1 MIRLMIE
8 RWLSSNRHIE
18 IEHDGRFVLG
28 GEKNGQPIEAVRQER
43 IQEEVEA
50 QIEVKPFKLRQ
61 HFLQRGNF
69 QDAEKVEQV
78 DGMVF
83 QGKRGRLLAEVSF
96 AGTSFLEGFLSVY
109 GMELDQA
116 VKRYEEKLQLFEVE
130 QREKKQKAI
139 FIGRI
144 REGDLE
150 QLSEGFSTVQEAK
163 RKLSNMQ
170 QQKELAP
177 QQSVEMEREE

>member
-1 MIRLMIE
+1 MIE
-8 RWLSSNRHIE
+8 RWLSSNRPIQ
-18 IEHDGRFVLG
+18 IEHDGRFVRG
-28 GEKNGQPIEAVRQER
+28 GDNNGQLVSAVRQER

-50 QIEVKPFKLRQ
+50 QIEVKPLKLRQ
-61 HFLQRGNF
+61 YFLQRGNF

-78 DGMVF
+78 DGTVF
-83 QGKRGRLLAEVSF
+83 RGKRGRLIAEVSF

-116 VKRYEEKLQLFEVE
+116 VKLYEEKLQLFEVE
-130 QREKKQKAI
+130 QRENRQRAI

-144 REGDLE
+144 RKGDLE
-150 QLSEGFSTVQEAK
+150 QLSEGFSTLQEAK

-170 QQKELAP
+170 QQKENIS
-177 QQSVEMEREE
+177 QQFAEMEREE

>member
-1 MIRLMIE
+1 MIE
-8 RWLSSNRHIE
+8 RWLSGNRPMQM
-18 IEHDGRFVLG
+18 EHDGRFVLG
-28 GEKNGQPIEAVRQER
+28 GEKIGQPISVVRQEC
-43 IQEEVEA
+43 IQEEVEE
-50 QIEVKPFKLRQ
+50 QIEVKPLKLRQ
-61 HFLQRGNF
+61 YFLQQANF

-78 DGMVF
+78 DGKIF

-130 QREKKQKAI
+130 QREKKQKSI
-139 FIGRI
+139 FIGRV
-144 REGDLE
+144 RKGDLE
-150 QLSEGFSTVQEAK
+150 QLSEGFSTVQEAQ

-177 QQSVEMEREE
+177 QQSVEMEREK

>member
-1 MIRLMIE
+1 MIE
-8 RWLSSNRHIE
+8 RWLSSNRLIQ
-18 IEHDGRFVLG
+18 IEHDGRFVRG
-28 GEKNGQPIEAVRQER
+28 VKNDGQPISAVRQER
-43 IQEEVEA
+43 IHEEVEA
-50 QIEVKPFKLRQ
+50 QIEVKPLKLRQ
-61 HFLQRGNF
+61 YFLQRGNF
-69 QDAEKVEQV
+69 QDAGKVEQV
-78 DGMVF
+78 DGTFF
-83 QGKRGRLLAEVSF
+83 QGKRGRLLAEENF

-116 VKRYEEKLQLFEVE
+116 VERYEEKLQLFEVE
-130 QREKKQKAI
+130 QREKKQKTI

-150 QLSEGFSTVQEAK
+150 RLSEGFPTVQEAK
-163 RKLSNMQ
+163 IKLSNMQ

>member
-1 MIRLMIE
+1 MIE
-8 RWLSSNRHIE
+8 RWLSSNRPIQ
-18 IEHDGRFVLG
+18 IEHDGRFVRG
-28 GEKNGQPIEAVRQER
+28 GENDGQPISAVRQEL

-50 QIEVKPFKLRQ
+50 QIEVKPLKLRQ
-61 HFLQRGNF
+61 YFLQQGNF

-78 DGMVF
+78 DGTVF

-139 FIGRI
+139 FIGRV
-144 REGDLE
+144 RKGDLE
-150 QLSEGFSTVQEAK
+150 QLSEGFPTVQEAK

-170 QQKELAP
+170 QQKEKVP
-177 QQSVEMEREE
+177 QQFVEMKREE